1 MQARNTRY
9 EGYRV
14 LVPGMTLEHTGGI
27 FLDQQLRKL
36 IWVPYDDSQQVA
48 LEEAFAAGSL
58 TATVEVLVSPGLSVI

>member
-14 LVPGMTLEHTGGI
+14 SAWDDSRAIGGI
-27 FLDQQLRKL
+27 FLDQQLQKS